1 MYFQYLQGI
10 IKLMKKKACLVDH
23 RNKKIIEGNIYVVK
37 GIGERQEE
45 RERETGSE

>member
-23 RNKKIIEGNIYVVK
+23 RNKKILRVTFMWSK
-37 GIGERQEE
+37 GLEKGRK